1 MRYLKPEDGP
11 RAGGAYTPGI
21 AVGNLVFV
29 SGQGPLDP
37 QTGEVVGF
45 DLAEQTRH
53 ALANVERVLREG
65 GASLADVVRVDAFLT
80 DLGQFEV
87 YDTVYRDVF
96 GEHLPTRTTIETPL
110 HGMLIEINAIA
121 YVDRRTDT

>member
-1 MRYLKPEDGP
+1 MRYLKPKGGP

-21 AVGNLVFV
+21 AVGDLVFV

-37 QTGEVVGF
+37 QTGEVVGSG
-45 DLAEQTRH
+45 LAEQTRH
-53 ALANVERVLREG
+53 ALTNVERVLREG
-65 GASLADVVRVDAFLT
+65 GASLADVVRVDAFLA
-80 DLGQFEV
+80 DLGQFDI

-121 YVDRRTDT
+121 YVDRRTAT